1 MSGKRFVLLLFAGVA
16 AVALVTLALY
26 LLTRQVEETSAP
38 AGRSVPAV
46 AVSSERSLAW
56 NQGCGSPPARSSSR
70 TAGTLLVEFD
80 DESGVHFKFPGGGV
94 EPGETLEEAVRREV
108 REEACLDVRVDRL
121 LLIVESIASRDTN
134 RIAD

>member
-1 MSGKRFVLLLFAGVA
+1 MESGIRVA
-16 AVALVTLALY
+16 ASALI
-26 LLTRQVEETSAP
+26 VED
-38 AGRSVPAV
+38 GRA
-46 AVSSERSLAW
+46 
-56 NQGCGSPPARSSSR
+56 
-70 TAGTLLVEFD
+70 LLVEFD